1 MKMNFPWEGVMGVN
15 ENVNSKS
22 ESFSL
27 TAWKEKKKN
36 KSVRIEFN
44 SENKTW
50 NWLPW
55 PNHAIKVKRAKL
67 LVIYSFLENN
77 FSFNCY
83 ETLKECL

>member
-1 MKMNFPWEGVMGVN
+1 MNIPWGVVIGVN
-15 ENVNSKS
+15 ENVNSKF

-27 TAWKEKKKN
+27 TASKEKIK
-36 KSVRIEFN
+36 VRIEFN

-55 PNHAIKVKRAKL
+55 PNHANEVKRAKL
-67 LVIYSFLENN
+67 LMIYNFLEHN

-83 ETLKECL
+83 EILKECL

>member
-1 MKMNFPWEGVMGVN
+1 MKLWKWISLEGLK
-15 ENVNSKS
+15 ENVNSKF

-27 TAWKEKKKN
+27 TAWKKKIT
-36 KSVRIEFN
+36 VWIGFLN

-67 LVIYSFLENN
+67 LMIYNFLEYN

-83 ETLKECL
+83 EILKECL